1 MESLMDIMH
10 PTTYDNPFD
19 PFTQQKRWR
28 EYDINCRYFSLE
40 HLAVY
45 MRPSLELSDA
55 EQEDAFLNALLS
67 LLTYCDP
74 YNNRTIAVK
83 GKTRRFGVKLPNNSE
98 TKEEKEE

>member
-1 MESLMDIMH
+1 MASLMDTMC

-19 PFTQQKRWR
+19 PFTQWDRWR
-28 EYDINCRYFSLE
+28 SYDVSCRHFSLE

-45 MRPSLELSDA
+45 MRPSVELSEA

-83 GKTRRFGVKLPNNSE
+83 GKTRRFGIPLSKSNN
-98 TKEEKEE
+98 KEEPKEE